1 MNNTSLVVKAG
12 QVMSTYQEGMLKPA
26 IVLATHTMGL
36 GVIRALGKMGVP
48 IVAVYY
54 DRHKDMG
61 YVSKYVKH
69 QVYVPHPEQ
78 AEDEFLAR
86 LLELAPRFGGGLLL
100 PVSDQTLVTVS
111 QHKEMLARHFIVACP
126 EWAIVRQFIEKKY
139 TYALAEAVG
148 VAAPKTIVPQSLEDV
163 EHYGKT
169 IEYPCL
175 VKPCQSHLFFTRF
188 GRKMVSVDNLKQM
201 LAIYQQSAEAGLEV
215 TLQEIIPGDD
225 AQVVNYNSYFWDGQ
239 PLVEFTAQHVR
250 KAPPEFGSPCV
261 AVSKQIP
268 EVLEPGRK
276 ILQALGFYGYSCTEF
291 KKDARDGIYKL
302 IDVNGRHNLS
312 TLLAVNCGI
321 NFPWLHYR
329 HLVEGIVP
337 EQTSFRDEFFWID
350 MERDLPFIPQ
360 QIFKQGE
367 SLAQIISPYINPHV
381 SAVYDS
387 QDPKPFYK
395 RYADFSK
402 NALGHLFQN
411 TRQVKL
417 SGRLS

>member
-1 MNNTSLVVKAG
+1 
-12 QVMSTYQEGMLKPA
+12 MSTYQECMLKPT
-26 IVLATHTMGL
+26 IVLATHTIGL
-36 GVIRALGKMGVP
+36 GVIRALGRMGVP

-54 DRHKDMG
+54 DRQKDMG

-111 QHKEMLARHFIVACP
+111 QHKEMLARYYIVACP
-126 EWAIVRQFIEKKY
+126 EWAITRQLIDKKH

-163 EHYGKT
+163 ECYGKT

-175 VKPCQSHLFFTRF
+175 VKPSQSHLFFARF
-188 GRKMVSVDNLKQM
+188 GRKMVSVENLEQM
-201 LAIYQQSAEAGLEV
+201 VAIYQQSIEAGIEV
-215 TLQEIIPGDD
+215 TLQEIIPGNDT
-225 AQVVNYNSYFWDGQ
+225 AVVNYNSYFWGGQ

-250 KAPPEFGSPCV
+250 NAPPQFGSPCV
-261 AVSKQIP
+261 AVSKHIP

-276 ILQALGFYGYSCTEF
+276 ILKALGFYGYSCTEF
-291 KKDARDGIYKL
+291 KKDSRDGTYKL
-302 IDVNGRHNLS
+302 MEVNGRHNLS

-337 EQTSFRDEFFWID
+337 EQTPFRDEFFWID
-350 MERDLPFIPQ
+350 MERDLPFITQ
-360 QIFKQGE
+360 RIFKQGE
-367 SLAQIISPYINPHV
+367 SLAQILAPYLNPHI

-402 NALGHLFQN
+402 IALGRLFQQN
-411 TRQVKL
+411 RQLGPSRNL
-417 SGRLS
+417 S